1 MSSWARSA
9 AAFWVARQR
18 SDTLSAPHFTP
29 TPLLAAEKVSDGGVL
44 CGQGGLLAEAME
56 QLNAVLDVAH
66 GELGDLI
73 DDGVDVD

>member
-1 MSSWARSA
+1 M
-9 AAFWVARQR
+9 V
-18 SDTLSAPHFTP
+18 LM
-29 TPLLAAEKVSDGGVL
+29 GVL
-44 CGQGGLLAEAME
+44 RGQGGLLAEAME